1 MKDKHHPSAHKQ
13 IEMKKLLISSV
24 LLAFALN
31 IFSQTVSH
39 KDSLTSK
46 EYLEKSN
53 RQKKTARILLGIGGT
68 AIVAGGLIS
77 VGNNDDLDGQLAT
90 AFSGIPLM
98 VVGGIL
104 SLISTSVFDAS
115 RKNKKRAE
123 EAASSIRIDKATST
137 DLVEVEISPEPDE
150 KIVLITSGKKHP
162 VRSISI
168 LDKKGILVNQYE
180 DINNTKFQLPFLQ
193 LTPGQYTLIIQFDEG
208 PIARQIVI
216 K

>member
-1 MKDKHHPSAHKQ
+1 
-13 IEMKKLLISSV
+13 MKKLLISSV

-104 SLISTSVFDAS
+104 SLISASTFQAS
-115 RKNKKRAE
+115 R
-123 EAASSIRIDKATST
+123 
-137 DLVEVEISPEPDE
+137 
-150 KIVLITSGKKHP
+150 
-162 VRSISI
+162 
-168 LDKKGILVNQYE
+168 
-180 DINNTKFQLPFLQ
+180 NNTKRATEVSTSLKIGEV
-193 LTPGQYTLIIQFDEG
+193 TPMVGGAFIQNTCPTVSVEYRF
-208 PIARQIVI
+208 
-216 K
+216 